1 MAAPPPATTIAL
13 SEGGALSTALR
24 PQQERAA
31 MATQQ
36 SVVNPSSKRSVHGR
50 RRWLVLAG
58 ALIAAAGLLVGGGGR
73 AHASDVG
80 IRQTTTMGGYAEF
93 LRDFPVAAGAASA
106 ARVAGGAR
114 TAPAVPMGGF
124 AELLRD
130 QQHPVATTGVVSP
143 NEPLPARPMGRQ
155 AEALLFRSLKAQ
167 P

>member
-1 MAAPPPATTIAL
+1 
-13 SEGGALSTALR
+13 
-24 PQQERAA
+24 

-106 ARVAGGAR
+106 ARVAGANR

-130 QQHPVATTGVVSP
+130 QQHSVAATGVVSP
-143 NEPLPARPMGRQ
+143 NEPLPPRPMGGQ